1 MKWTKKAIVLLL
13 VICTVALAGCSASSL
28 FGGDP
33 TFAEWTK
40 AEPFKEVPAM
50 VYTGTHI
57 SDAENFGAKNYLLTV
72 SGTSLNQYKEYLA
85 LLEKNGF
92 TKYGDNGPD
101 GIDGSVYTAYYTKGE
116 LVLTVSQMVNVHKT
130 YITAKEGATLSPHI
144 FEENPSTAVPAIDGM
159 KTTVYNLQTDGNAF
173 LIQLKNGHFIMNDG
187 GSVEYLEKIVE
198 LMEELTPAG
207 QKPTIDAWFFSHE
220 HGDHAYLLK
229 QFYKDMFMPDRVN
242 VEAVYFSEI
251 NPDIAASVYG
261 GSNDAGTIS
270 TYVAALRNSAGEIPT
285 LYRPHAGDRYYFSDI
300 VIEIPYTQEQT
311 TLEEMEGDLNGTS
324 LWMMY
329 YIDGQKFLLNGD
341 TERNNVNACD
351 VLYGQEYFDVDIMAV
366 FHHGHN
372 IHAGTETYFKAE
384 VLTYPSWG
392 VYNTRWGPL
401 AIHANNIMM
410 DAAKEAV
417 SYLDGGV
424 KYTFPYEVG
433 TYEVLENWYP
443 EKTAEQNEQNGE
455 YAAAKKEDRTYLETK

>member
-13 VICTVALAGCSASSL
+13 VICTVALAGCAGSL

-40 AEPFKEVPAM
+40 AEALATVPAM
-50 VYTGTHI
+50 VYSGTHI
-57 SDAENFGAKNYLLTV
+57 SEASNYGAKNYLINV
-72 SGTSLNQYKEYLA
+72 SGTSLTQYKEYLA

-92 TKYGDNGPD
+92 TKYADNGPD
-101 GIDGSVYTAYYTKGE
+101 GIDGSVYVAYYTKGE
-116 LVLTVSQMVNVHKT
+116 LVVTVTHMVKVHKT
-130 YITAKEGATLSPHI
+130 QITAKEGGTLSPHL
-144 FEENPSTAVPAIDGM
+144 FKENADPTVIDGM
-159 KTTVYNLQTDGNAF
+159 KTTMYNLQCDGNAF

-187 GSVEYLEKIVE
+187 GSAEYAEKIVE
-198 LMEELTPAG
+198 LMEKLAPAG
-207 QKPTIDAWFFSHE
+207 QKPTVDAWFFSHE
-220 HGDHAYLLK
+220 HGDHAYGLK
-229 QFYKDMFMPDRVN
+229 QFYKDMFLPDRIN
-242 VEAVYFSEI
+242 VESVYFQEI
-251 NPDIAASVYG
+251 NPETAAAVFNG
-261 GSNDAGTIS
+261 AHDTGVVS
-270 TYVAALRNSAGEIPT
+270 TYVAALRNSAGEIPP

-300 VIEIPYTQEQT
+300 VIEIPYTQEQSAPD
-311 TLEEMEGDLNGTS
+311 EIEGDLNGTS
-324 LWMMY
+324 LWMLY
-329 YIDGQKFLLNGD
+329 YIEGQKFLLNGD
-341 TERNNVNACD
+341 TERNNVNGAD
-351 VLYGQEYFDVDIMAV
+351 AMYGQEYFDVDIMAV

-410 DAAKEAV
+410 DAAREAV

-433 TYEVLENWYP
+433 TYEILENWYP
-443 EKTAEQNEQNGE
+443 QMTAEQNEQNGE